1 MDTTTPDAG
10 EPAATGAAPQAPD
23 SLATTERASRDKL
36 TTSVGQRLEPTE
48 QKPSFWK
55 RLFGKG

>member
-1 MDTTTPDAG
+1 MDTTP
-10 EPAATGAAPQAPD
+10 EPGDTAATDASPENPD

-48 QKPSFWK
+48 EKPSFWK